1 MKHVTKL
8 AMAASL
14 LATSAAWSNA
24 QAGEIRI
31 GATMRMISENGQ
43 KYGQMM
49 QDEFD
54 AINAAGGI
62 NGNTIKLSLLND
74 ECKSDKG
81 VANAN
86 KFAYQE
92 NVHLII
98 GSTCSS
104 VSLPIVDVTAQAQ
117 VPQII
122 PHSTNHQ
129 ITQKGSEWVFRV
141 PISARFYKGVVA
153 KYICDN
159 VGKNIA
165 YVYAADAAAVSD
177 AEGLQEQMRKQCGA
191 EPAYSAQVQ
200 EKEIDFRSHML
211 KIKALNP
218 DAVFIA
224 ALQEPMARALVQ
236 SYEVGLPDSVK
247 RIANSVASNAPVPKL
262 AGDAIKGVFYTAAY
276 SDSDDRP
283 IAQEF
288 NEMVRNKYGVKKID
302 HDFSQAW
309 DLIRI
314 VEQALNNADLK
325 LDDASLA
332 DDRAAIRDAI
342 AGIDNYEGLASG
354 PISFCADP
362 TPECRDGNRTVVLIG
377 YTKGGEDFEVGI
389 LDRVTMPIDFGLDE

>member
-1 MKHVTKL
+1 MKVISKLGIAAAVVTSV
-8 AMAASL
+8 AAS
-14 LATSAAWSNA
+14 AVY
-24 QAGEIRI
+24 AGEIRI

-62 NGNTIKLSLLND
+62 NGHTIHLTLLND

-86 KFAYQE
+86 KFAYQD
-92 NVHLII
+92 NVHLVI

-122 PHSTNHQ
+122 PHSTNDM
-129 ITQKGSEWVFRV
+129 ITRKGSEWVFRV
-141 PISARFYKGVVA
+141 PISARYYKGVVA
-153 KYICDN
+153 KYIGEN
-159 VGKNIA
+159 IGTNIA
-165 YVYAADAAAVSD
+165 YIFASDAAAVSD
-177 AEGLQEQMRKQCGA
+177 AEGLKEQMAAQFGA
-191 EPAYSAQVQ
+191 EPAYWAQVQ
-200 EKEIDFRSHML
+200 EKEIDFRSHLL
-211 KIKALNP
+211 KIKAMDV
-218 DAVFIA
+218 DALFIA

-236 SYEVGLPDSVK
+236 SYEVGIPEDVN
-247 RIANSVASNAPVPKL
+247 RVANSVASNAPVPGM
-262 AGDAIKGVFYTAAY
+262 AGDSIKGVFYTAAY

-288 NEMVRNKYGVKKID
+288 NAMVKERYGIDKVD

-314 VEQALNNADLK
+314 VEIALSNADLQ
-325 LDDASLA
+325 LTDDSLA
-332 DDRAAIRDAI
+332 ADRTAIRDAI
-342 AGIDNYEGLASG
+342 AGVQNYEGLASG

-377 YTKGGEDFEVGI
+377 YEKGGEDFEVGI
-389 LDRVTMPIDFGLDE
+389 LDRVTMPIDFGLD

>member
-1 MKHVTKL
+1 MKRLVL
-8 AMAASL
+8 LGVAA
-14 LATSAAWSNA
+14 ATLGYGVVA

-54 AINAAGGI
+54 TINANGGI
-62 NGNTIKLSLLND
+62 NGHTIKLTLLND

-92 NVHLII
+92 KVHLLI

-104 VSLPIVDVTAQAQ
+104 VSLPIVDVTAKAE

-122 PHSTNHQ
+122 PHSTNHE

-153 KYICDN
+153 KYIGDK

-165 YVYAADAAAVSD
+165 YVYASDAAAVSD
-177 AEGLQEQMRKQCGA
+177 AEGLKAQMKTLYDVD
-191 EPAYSAQVQ
+191 PVYTAQVQ

-224 ALQEPMARALVQ
+224 ALQ
-236 SYEVGLPDSVK
+236 
-247 RIANSVASNAPVPKL
+247 VPAM

-288 NEMVRNKYGVKKID
+288 NEMVRKKYGINKVD

-309 DLIRI
+309 DLVRI
-314 VEQALNNADLK
+314 VEQALASATLA
-325 LDDASLA
+325 LTDDSLE
-332 DDRAAIRDAI
+332 DDRTAIRDAI
-342 AGIDNYEGLASG
+342 AGIENYEGLASG

-362 TPECRDGNRTVVLIG
+362 TPQCRDGNRTVVLIG

-389 LDRVTMPIDFGLDE
+389 LDRVTMPVDFGLDDG

>member
-1 MKHVTKL
+1 MKTT
-8 AMAASL
+8 AL
-14 LATSAAWSNA
+14 LATAALASTLTA
-24 QAGEIRI
+24 AAVAGEIRI
-31 GATMRMISENGQ
+31 GASMRMISENGQ
-43 KYGQMM
+43 KYGEMVS
-49 QDEFD
+49 DEFE

-62 NGNTIKLSLLND
+62 NGHTISLTLLND

-86 KFAYQE
+86 RFVYQE
-92 NVHLII
+92 KVHLMI

-104 VSLPIVDVTAQAQ
+104 VTLPIVDVTAKGGT
-117 VPQII
+117 PQII
-122 PHSTNHQ
+122 PHSTNHE

-153 KYICDN
+153 KYLGDN
-159 VGKNIA
+159 IGTNIA
-165 YVYAADAAAVSD
+165 YVYASDAAAVSD
-177 AEGLQEQMRKQCGA
+177 AEGLIEQMRQLHGV
-191 EPAYSAQVQ
+191 EPAYVAQVQ

-211 KIKALNP
+211 KIKDLKP

-236 SYEVGLPDSVK
+236 SYEVGIPEEVS
-247 RIANSVASNAPVPKL
+247 RIANSVASNAPVPAM

-288 NEMVRNKYGVKKID
+288 NAMVRERYGIQKVD

-309 DLIRI
+309 DLVRI
-314 VEQALNNADLK
+314 VEQALGSAELE
-325 LDDASLA
+325 LTDDSLA
-332 DDRAAIRDAI
+332 ADRTAIRDAI
-342 AGIDNYEGLASG
+342 AGIENYEGLASG

-377 YTKGGEDFEVGI
+377 YTQGGEDFEVGI
-389 LDRVTMPIDFGLDE
+389 LDRVTMPIDFGLE

>member
-1 MKHVTKL
+1 MKVISKLGIVAAVVTSV
-8 AMAASL
+8 AAS
-14 LATSAAWSNA
+14 AVY
-24 QAGEIRI
+24 AGEIRI

-62 NGNTIKLSLLND
+62 NGHTIHLTLLND

-86 KFAYQE
+86 KFAYQD
-92 NVHLII
+92 NVHLVI

-104 VSLPIVDVTAQAQ
+104 VSLPIVDVTAQAG
-117 VPQII
+117 VAQII
-122 PHSTNHQ
+122 PHSTNHE

-141 PISARFYKGVVA
+141 PISARYYKGVVA
-153 KYICDN
+153 KYIGESIGTK
-159 VGKNIA
+159 VA
-165 YVYAADAAAVSD
+165 YVFASDAAAVSD
-177 AEGLQEQMRKQCGA
+177 AEGLKEQMAAQFGV
-191 EPAYSAQVQ
+191 EPAYWAQVQ

-211 KIKALNP
+211 KIKALDV
-218 DAVFIA
+218 DALFIA

-236 SYEVGLPDSVK
+236 SYEVGIPEDVN
-247 RIANSVASNAPVPKL
+247 RVANSVASNAPVPGM

-288 NEMVRNKYGVKKID
+288 NAMVKERYGIEKVD

-314 VEQALNNADLK
+314 VEIALNNADLQ
-325 LDDASLA
+325 LTDDSLA
-332 DDRAAIRDAI
+332 ADRTAIRDAI
-342 AGIDNYEGLASG
+342 AGVQNYEGLASG

-377 YTKGGEDFEVGI
+377 YEEGGADFKVGI
-389 LDRVTMPIDFGLDE
+389 LDRVTMPIDFGLE

>member
-1 MKHVTKL
+1 MKMITRLGIAAAVVTSV
-8 AMAASL
+8 AAS
-14 LATSAAWSNA
+14 AVY
-24 QAGEIRI
+24 AGEIRI

-62 NGNTIKLSLLND
+62 NGHTIHLTLLND

-81 VANAN
+81 IANAN
-86 KFAYQE
+86 KFAYQD
-92 NVHLII
+92 NVHLVI

-122 PHSTNHQ
+122 PHSTNDM
-129 ITQKGSEWVFRV
+129 ITRKGSEWVFRV
-141 PISARFYKGVVA
+141 PISARYYKGVVA
-153 KYICDN
+153 KYIGEN
-159 VGKNIA
+159 IGTNIA
-165 YVYAADAAAVSD
+165 YIFASDAAAVSD
-177 AEGLQEQMRKQCGA
+177 AEGLKGQMAAQFGA
-191 EPAYSAQVQ
+191 EPAYWAQVQ
-200 EKEIDFRSHML
+200 EKEIDFRSHLL
-211 KIKALNP
+211 KIKAM
-218 DAVFIA
+218 DADALFIA

-236 SYEVGLPDSVK
+236 SYEVGIPEDVN
-247 RIANSVASNAPVPKL
+247 RVANSVASNAPVPGM

-288 NEMVRNKYGVKKID
+288 NAMVKERYGIEKVD

-314 VEQALNNADLK
+314 VEIALNNADLQ
-325 LDDASLA
+325 LTDDSLA
-332 DDRAAIRDAI
+332 ADRTAIRDAI
-342 AGIDNYEGLASG
+342 AGVENYEGLASG

-377 YTKGGEDFEVGI
+377 YEEGGADFKVGI
-389 LDRVTMPIDFGLDE
+389 LDRVTMPIDFGLE

>member
-1 MKHVTKL
+1 MRTTAFIATAAL
-8 AMAASL
+8 ASTLAA
-14 LATSAAWSNA
+14 AAA
-24 QAGEIRI
+24 QSGEIRI

-43 KYGQMM
+43 KYGEMVA
-49 QDEFD
+49 DEFE

-62 NGNTIKLSLLND
+62 NGHTIKLSLLND

-86 KFAYQE
+86 RFVYQE
-92 NVHLII
+92 NVHLLI

-104 VSLPIVDVTAQAQ
+104 VSLPIVDVTAKGET
-117 VPQII
+117 PQII
-122 PHSTNHQ
+122 PHSTNHE

-153 KYICDN
+153 KYLGDN
-159 VGKNIA
+159 VGTNIA
-165 YVYAADAAAVSD
+165 YVYASDAAAVSD
-177 AEGLQEQMRKQCGA
+177 AEGLIEQMRSLHGV
-191 EPAYSAQVQ
+191 EPAYVAQVQ

-211 KIKALNP
+211 KIKDMNP

-224 ALQEPMARALVQ
+224 GLQEPMARALVQ
-236 SYEVGLPDSVK
+236 SYEVGIPESVS
-247 RIANSVASNAPVPKL
+247 RIANSVASNAPVPAM

-288 NEMVRNKYGVKKID
+288 NAMVRERYGIEKVD

-309 DLIRI
+309 DLVRI
-314 VEQALNNADLK
+314 VEQALGSAELE
-325 LDDASLA
+325 LTDDSLA
-332 DDRAAIRDAI
+332 ADRTAIRDAI
-342 AGIDNYEGLASG
+342 AGIENYEGLASG

-389 LDRVTMPIDFGLDE
+389 LDRVTMPIDFGLE

>member
-1 MKHVTKL
+1 MKDLMKL
-8 AMAASL
+8 GLAGGL
-14 LATSAAWSNA
+14 LLSSAAWCAA

-49 QDEFD
+49 RDEFD
-54 AINAAGGI
+54 AINKAGGI
-62 NGNTIKLSLLND
+62 NGHTIKLTLLND

-92 NVHLII
+92 NVHLLI

-104 VSLPIVDVTAQAQ
+104 VSLPIVDVTAQAK

-122 PHSTNHQ
+122 PHSTNHK
-129 ITQKGSEWVFRV
+129 ITQKGSAWVFRV

-153 KYICDN
+153 KY
-159 VGKNIA
+159 VGEKMGKKVA
-165 YVYAADAAAVSD
+165 YIYAADAAAVSD
-177 AEGLQEQMRKQCGA
+177 AEGLQEQMREQWGA
-191 EPAYSAQVQ
+191 EPVYSAQVQ

-211 KIKALNP
+211 KVKALNP
-218 DAVFIA
+218 DVLFIG

-236 SYEVGLPDSVK
+236 SYEVGIPASVK
-247 RIANSVASNAPVPKL
+247 RVANSVASNAPVPKL

-283 IAQEF
+283 IAKKF
-288 NEMVRNKYGVKKID
+288 NAMVTKKYGVKKID

-309 DLIRI
+309 DLVRI
-314 VEQALNNADLK
+314 VEQALKSAKLK
-325 LDDASLA
+325 LDDASLVA
-332 DDRAAIRDAI
+332 DRTAIRDAI
-342 AGIDNYEGLASG
+342 AGVKNYTGLASG

-362 TPECRDGNRTVVLIG
+362 TPQCRDGNRTVVLIG
-377 YTKGGEDFEVGI
+377 YLKGGADFEVGI
-389 LDRVTMPIDFGLDE
+389 LDRVTMPVDFGIK

>member
-1 MKHVTKL
+1 MKTTAVV
-8 AMAASL
+8 AAASL
-14 LATSAAWSNA
+14 ASTLTAAA
-24 QAGEIRI
+24 VAGEIRI
-31 GATMRMISENGQ
+31 GASMRMISENGQ
-43 KYGQMM
+43 KYGEMVT
-49 QDEFD
+49 DEFE
-54 AINAAGGI
+54 AINEAGGI
-62 NGNTIKLSLLND
+62 NGHTIKLTLLND

-86 KFAYQE
+86 RFVYQE
-92 NVHLII
+92 KVHLMI

-104 VSLPIVDVTAQAQ
+104 VTLPIVDVTAKGET
-117 VPQII
+117 PQII
-122 PHSTNHQ
+122 PHSTNHE

-153 KYICDN
+153 KYLGDN
-159 VGKNIA
+159 VGTNIA
-165 YVYAADAAAVSD
+165 YVYASDAAAVSD
-177 AEGLQEQMRKQCGA
+177 AEGLIDQMRKLHGV
-191 EPAYSAQVQ
+191 EPAYVAQVQ

-211 KIKALNP
+211 KIKDLNP

-236 SYEVGLPDSVK
+236 SYEVGIPEDVS
-247 RIANSVASNAPVPKL
+247 RIANSVASNAPVPAM
-262 AGDAIKGVFYTAAY
+262 AGDAINGVFYTAAY

-288 NEMVRNKYGVKKID
+288 NAMVRERYGIQKVD

-309 DLIRI
+309 DLVRI
-314 VEQALNNADLK
+314 VEQALGSADLE
-325 LDDASLA
+325 LTDDSLA
-332 DDRAAIRDAI
+332 ADRTAIRDAI

-389 LDRVTMPIDFGLDE
+389 LDRVTMPIDFGLE

>member
-1 MKHVTKL
+1 MMKQFVKL
-8 AMAASL
+8 GAAGLIAAS
-14 LATSAAWSNA
+14 AWSTTA
-24 QAGEIRI
+24 LAGEIRI
-31 GATMRMISENGQ
+31 GITMRMISENGQ
-43 KYGQMM
+43 KYGEMM
-49 QDEFD
+49 ADELD

-62 NGNTIKLSLLND
+62 NGNTIKYTLLND

-86 KFAYQE
+86 KFVFE
-92 NVHLII
+92 EKVHLVI

-104 VSLPIVDVTAQAQ
+104 VSLPIVDVTAKAET
-117 VPQII
+117 PQII

-129 ITQKGSEWVFRV
+129 ITQKGSAWVFRV

-153 KYICDN
+153 KY
-159 VGKNIA
+159 VGEKIGTKIA
-165 YVYAADAAAVSD
+165 YVYASDAAALSD
-177 AEGLQEQMRKQCGA
+177 AEGLKAQMKEIYGV
-191 EPAYSAQVQ
+191 EPVYSAQVQ

-211 KIKALNP
+211 KIKALKP

-236 SYEVGLPDSVK
+236 SYEVGIPQGVP
-247 RIANSVASNAPVPKL
+247 RIANSVASNAPVPAM

-283 IAQEF
+283 IAQKF
-288 NEMVRNKYGVKKID
+288 NAMVREKYGIKKVD

-309 DLIRI
+309 DLVRI
-314 VEQALNNADLK
+314 VEIALKDADLT
-325 LDDASLA
+325 LTEDSLA
-332 DDRAAIRDAI
+332 ADRTAIRDAI
-342 AGIDNYEGLASG
+342 ARVKNYEGLASG

-362 TPECRDGNRTVVLIG
+362 TPQCRDGNRTVVLIG

-389 LDRVTMPIDFGLDE
+389 LDRVTMPIDFGLE

>member
-1 MKHVTKL
+1 MAHFSKIGITSVV
-8 AMAASL
+8 AASI
-14 LATSAAWSNA
+14 AASAV
-24 QAGEIRI
+24 QAEEIRI

-62 NGNTIKLSLLND
+62 NGHTIELTLLND

-86 KFAYQE
+86 KFAYQD

-104 VSLPIVDVTAQAQ
+104 VTLPIVDVTAQAE

-122 PHSTNHQ
+122 PHSTNHE

-141 PISARFYKGVVA
+141 PISARYYKGAAA
-153 KYICDN
+153 KYI
-159 VGKNIA
+159 GEKIGTNIA
-165 YVYAADAAAVSD
+165 YVFASDAAAVSD
-177 AEGLQEQMRKQCGA
+177 AEGLREQMATQFGA
-191 EPAYSAQVQ
+191 EPAYWAQVQ

-211 KIKALNP
+211 KIKAMDV

-236 SYEVGLPDSVK
+236 SYEVGIPVDVK
-247 RIANSVASNAPVPKL
+247 RVANSVASNAPVPAM

-276 SDSDDRP
+276 SDSDTRP
-283 IAQEF
+283 EAVAF
-288 NEMVRNKYGVKKID
+288 NEMVRERYGVNKID

-314 VEQALNNADLK
+314 VEIALNNAELT
-325 LDDASLA
+325 LSDDSLA
-332 DDRAAIRDAI
+332 ADRTAIRDAI
-342 AGIDNYEGLASG
+342 AGVENYQGLASG

-362 TPECRDGNRTVVLIG
+362 TPQCRDGNRTVVLIG
-377 YTKGGEDFEVGI
+377 YEKGGEDFELGI
-389 LDRVTMPIDFGLDE
+389 LDRVTMPIEFGLE

>member
-1 MKHVTKL
+1 MKVISKLGVAAAVVTSV
-8 AMAASL
+8 AAS
-14 LATSAAWSNA
+14 AVY
-24 QAGEIRI
+24 AGEIRI

-62 NGNTIKLSLLND
+62 NGHTIHLTLLND

-86 KFAYQE
+86 KFAYQD
-92 NVHLII
+92 NVHLVI

-104 VSLPIVDVTAQAQ
+104 VSLPIVDVTAQAG
-117 VPQII
+117 VAQII
-122 PHSTNHQ
+122 PHSTNHM

-141 PISARFYKGVVA
+141 PISARYYKGVVA
-153 KYICDN
+153 KYIGESIGTK
-159 VGKNIA
+159 VA
-165 YVYAADAAAVSD
+165 YVFASDAAAVSD
-177 AEGLQEQMRKQCGA
+177 AEGLKEQMAAQFGV
-191 EPAYSAQVQ
+191 EPAYWAQVQ

-211 KIKALNP
+211 KIKALDV
-218 DAVFIA
+218 DALFIA

-236 SYEVGLPDSVK
+236 SYEVGIPEDVN
-247 RIANSVASNAPVPKL
+247 RVANSVASNAPVPGM

-288 NEMVRNKYGVKKID
+288 NAMVKERYGIEKVD

-314 VEQALNNADLK
+314 VEIALNNADLQ
-325 LDDASLA
+325 LTDDSLA
-332 DDRAAIRDAI
+332 ADRTAIRDAI
-342 AGIDNYEGLASG
+342 AGVQNYEGLASG

-377 YTKGGEDFEVGI
+377 YEEGGADFKVGI
-389 LDRVTMPIDFGLDE
+389 LDRVTMPIDFGLE

>member
-1 MKHVTKL
+1 
-8 AMAASL
+8 
-14 LATSAAWSNA
+14 
-24 QAGEIRI
+24 
-31 GATMRMISENGQ
+31 MRMISENGQ

-49 QDEFD
+49 QDMFD
-54 AINAAGGI
+54 EINANGGV
-62 NGNTIKLSLLND
+62 NGNTIALTLLND

-104 VSLPIVDVTAQAQ
+104 VSLPIVDVTAQAK
-117 VPQII
+117 VPQIV
-122 PHSTNHQ
+122 PHSTNHE

-153 KYICDN
+153 KYICDT

-165 YVYAADAAAVSD
+165 YVWASDAAAVSD
-177 AEGLQEQMRKQCGA
+177 SEGLQAQMRKQCGA
-191 EPAYSAQVQ
+191 EPVYTAQVQ
-200 EKEIDFRSHML
+200 EKEIDFRAHML
-211 KIKALNP
+211 KIKELKP
-218 DAVFIA
+218 DAIFIA

-236 SYEVGLPDSVK
+236 SYEVGIGADVQ

-283 IAQEF
+283 IAVEF
-288 NEMVRNKYGVKKID
+288 NKMVKEKYGIKKVD
-302 HDFSQAW
+302 HDFSQAY
-309 DLIRI
+309 DLVKI
-314 VEQALNNADLK
+314 VEQALGAADLK
-325 LDDASLA
+325 LTDDSLA
-332 DDRAAIRDAI
+332 DDRTAIRDAI
-342 AGIDNYEGLASG
+342 AGIDGYEGLASG

-377 YTKGGEDFEVGI
+377 YTRGGEDFEVGI

>member
-1 MKHVTKL
+1 MKVISKL
-8 AMAASL
+8 GIAAGVAVSVAAS
-14 LATSAAWSNA
+14 AVY
-24 QAGEIRI
+24 AGEIRI

-62 NGNTIKLSLLND
+62 NGHTIQLALLND

-86 KFAYQE
+86 KFAYQD
-92 NVHLII
+92 NVHLVI

-104 VSLPIVDVTAQAQ
+104 VSLPIVDVTAQAG
-117 VPQII
+117 VAQII
-122 PHSTNHQ
+122 PHSTNHA

-141 PISARFYKGVVA
+141 PISARYYKGVAA
-153 KYICDN
+153 KYIGDTIGTK
-159 VGKNIA
+159 VA
-165 YVYAADAAAVSD
+165 YVFASDAAAVSD
-177 AEGLQEQMRKQCGA
+177 AEGLKEQMMQQFGV
-191 EPAYSAQVQ
+191 EPAYWAQVQ

-211 KIKALNP
+211 KIKALDV
-218 DAVFIA
+218 DAIFVA
-224 ALQEPMARALVQ
+224 SLQEPMARALVQ
-236 SYEVGLPDSVK
+236 SYEVGIGEDV
-247 RIANSVASNAPVPKL
+247 RRVANSVASNAPVPGM

-283 IAQEF
+283 IAKKF
-288 NEMVRNKYGVKKID
+288 NAMVKERYGINKVD

-314 VEQALNNADLK
+314 VEIALNNAEISGEDADLT
-325 LDDASLA
+325 A
-332 DDRAAIRDAI
+332 DRIAIRDAI
-342 AGIDNYEGLASG
+342 ASVQNYEGLASG

-362 TPECRDGNRTVVLIG
+362 TPQCRDGNRTVVLIG
-377 YTKGGEDFEVGI
+377 YEKGGADFEVGI
-389 LDRVTMPIDFGLDE
+389 LDRVTMPIDFGLE

>member
-1 MKHVTKL
+1 MKLTNKPIIV
-8 AMAASL
+8 ASL
-14 LATSAAWSNA
+14 LAATTAWSAA

-31 GATMRMISENGQ
+31 GASMRMISENGQ

-49 QDEFD
+49 TDMFDE
-54 AINAAGGI
+54 INKSGGI
-62 NGNTIKLSLLND
+62 NGNTISLNLLND

-92 NVHLII
+92 NVHLLI

-104 VSLPIVDVTAQAQ
+104 VSLPIVDVTAQAEL
-117 VPQII
+117 PQII

-153 KYICDN
+153 KYICEN

-177 AEGLQEQMRKQCGA
+177 AEGLQQQMREQCGG
-191 EPAYSAQVQ
+191 EPVYSAQVQ

-211 KIKALNP
+211 KIKAMKP
-218 DAVFIA
+218 DGLFIA

-236 SYEVGLPDSVK
+236 SYEVGVPESVK

-283 IAQEF
+283 IAIEF
-288 NEMVRNKYGVKKID
+288 NKMVKEKYGIKKVD
-302 HDFSQAW
+302 HDFSQAY
-309 DLIRI
+309 DLVKI
-314 VEQALNNADLK
+314 VEMALSNAELK

-332 DDRAAIRDAI
+332 ADRTAIRDAI
-342 AGIDNYEGLASG
+342 AGVQNYEGLASG

-362 TPECRDGNRTVVLIG
+362 TPQCRDGNRTVVLIG
-377 YTKGGEDFEVGI
+377 YIKGGEDFEVGI
-389 LDRVTMPIDFGLDE
+389 LDRVTMPIDFGL

>member
-1 MKHVTKL
+1 MKVISKL
-8 AMAASL
+8 GIAAAVATSVAAS
-14 LATSAAWSNA
+14 AVN
-24 QAGEIRI
+24 AGEIRI

-62 NGNTIKLSLLND
+62 NGHTIHLTLLND

-86 KFAYQE
+86 KFAYQD
-92 NVHLII
+92 NVHLVI

-104 VSLPIVDVTAQAQ
+104 VSLPIVDVTAQAG
-117 VPQII
+117 VAQII
-122 PHSTNHQ
+122 PHSTNHM

-141 PISARFYKGVVA
+141 PISARYYKGVVA
-153 KYICDN
+153 KYIGESIGTK
-159 VGKNIA
+159 VA
-165 YVYAADAAAVSD
+165 YVFASDAAAVSD
-177 AEGLQEQMRKQCGA
+177 AEGLKEQMAAQFGV
-191 EPAYSAQVQ
+191 EPAYWAQVQ

-211 KIKALNP
+211 KIKALDV
-218 DAVFIA
+218 DALFIA

-236 SYEVGLPDSVK
+236 SYEVGIPEDVN
-247 RIANSVASNAPVPKL
+247 RVANSVASNAPVPGM

-288 NEMVRNKYGVKKID
+288 NAMVKERYGIEKVD

-314 VEQALNNADLK
+314 VEIALNNADLQ
-325 LDDASLA
+325 LTDDSLA
-332 DDRAAIRDAI
+332 ADRTAIRDAI
-342 AGIDNYEGLASG
+342 AGVQNYEGLASG

-377 YTKGGEDFEVGI
+377 YEEGGADFKVGI
-389 LDRVTMPIDFGLDE
+389 LDRVTMPIDFGLE

>member
-1 MKHVTKL
+1 MKVISKL
-8 AMAASL
+8 GIAAAVITSVAAS
-14 LATSAAWSNA
+14 AVY
-24 QAGEIRI
+24 AGEIRI

-62 NGNTIKLSLLND
+62 NGHTIHLTLLND

-86 KFAYQE
+86 KFAYQD
-92 NVHLII
+92 NVHLVI

-104 VSLPIVDVTAQAQ
+104 VSLPIVDVTAQAG
-117 VPQII
+117 VAQII
-122 PHSTNHQ
+122 PHSTNHM

-141 PISARFYKGVVA
+141 PISARYYKGVVA
-153 KYICDN
+153 KYIGESIGTK
-159 VGKNIA
+159 VA
-165 YVYAADAAAVSD
+165 YVFASDAAAVSD
-177 AEGLQEQMRKQCGA
+177 AEGLKEQMAAQFGV
-191 EPAYSAQVQ
+191 EPAYWAQVQ

-211 KIKALNP
+211 KIKALDV
-218 DAVFIA
+218 DALFIA

-236 SYEVGLPDSVK
+236 SYEVGIPEDVN
-247 RIANSVASNAPVPKL
+247 RVANSVASNAPVPGM

-288 NEMVRNKYGVKKID
+288 NAMVKERYGIEKVD

-314 VEQALNNADLK
+314 VEIALNNADLQ
-325 LDDASLA
+325 LTDDSLA
-332 DDRAAIRDAI
+332 ADRTAIRDAI
-342 AGIDNYEGLASG
+342 AGVQNYEGLASG

-377 YTKGGEDFEVGI
+377 YEEGGADFKVGI
-389 LDRVTMPIDFGLDE
+389 LDRVTMPIDFGLE

>member
-1 MKHVTKL
+1 MKILNKAVIAMSAL
-8 AMAASL
+8 AIVGGAASV
-14 LATSAAWSNA
+14 A

-62 NGNTIKLSLLND
+62 NGHTINLTLLND

-92 NVHLII
+92 NVHLLI

-104 VSLPIVDVTAQAQ
+104 VSLPIVDVTAQAAL
-117 VPQII
+117 PQII
-122 PHSTNHQ
+122 PHSTNHK

-153 KYICDN
+153 KYICDTI
-159 VGKNIA
+159 GKKVA

-177 AEGLQEQMRKQCGA
+177 AEGLQAEMRSQCGV
-191 EPAYSAQVQ
+191 EPVYTAQVQ

-211 KIKALNP
+211 KVKALKP
-218 DAVFIA
+218 DVLFIA

-236 SYEVGLPDSVK
+236 SYEVGIPETVK
-247 RIANSVASNAPVPKL
+247 RVANSVASNAPVPKL

-288 NEMVRNKYGVKKID
+288 NKMVREKYGIKKVD
-302 HDFSQAW
+302 HDFSQAF
-309 DLIRI
+309 DLVRI
-314 VEQALNNADLK
+314 VELALKNAELK

-332 DDRAAIRDAI
+332 ADRIAIRDAI
-342 AGIDNYEGLASG
+342 AGIENYEGLASG

-362 TPECRDGNRTVVLIG
+362 TPQCRDGNRTVVLIG

-389 LDRVTMPIDFGLDE
+389 LDRVTMPIDFGL

>member
-1 MKHVTKL
+1 MKTTAFIATTAIASTLV
-8 AMAASL
+8 AA
-14 LATSAAWSNA
+14 AT
-24 QAGEIRI
+24 AGEIKI

-43 KYGQMM
+43 KYGEMVA
-49 QDEFD
+49 DEFE

-62 NGNTIKLSLLND
+62 NGHTIKLSLLND

-86 KFAYQE
+86 RFVYQE
-92 NVHLII
+92 NVHLLI

-104 VSLPIVDVTAQAQ
+104 VSLPIVDVTAKGET
-117 VPQII
+117 PQII
-122 PHSTNHQ
+122 PHSTNHE

-153 KYICDN
+153 KYLGDN
-159 VGKNIA
+159 VGTNIA
-165 YVYAADAAAVSD
+165 YVYASDAAAVSD
-177 AEGLQEQMRKQCGA
+177 AEGLIEQMRQIHGV
-191 EPAYSAQVQ
+191 EPAYVAQVQ

-211 KIKALNP
+211 KVKEMNP
-218 DAVFIA
+218 DALFIA

-236 SYEVGLPDSVK
+236 SYEVGIPENVS
-247 RIANSVASNAPVPKL
+247 RIANSVASNAPVPAM

-288 NEMVRNKYGVKKID
+288 NAMVRERYGIQKVD

-309 DLIRI
+309 DLVRI
-314 VEQALNNADLK
+314 VEQALGSAELE
-325 LDDASLA
+325 LTDDSLA
-332 DDRAAIRDAI
+332 ADRAAIRDAI
-342 AGIDNYEGLASG
+342 AGIENYEGLASG

-389 LDRVTMPIDFGLDE
+389 LDRVTMPVDFGLE

>member
-1 MKHVTKL
+1 MKVISKLGIAAAVVTSV
-8 AMAASL
+8 AAS
-14 LATSAAWSNA
+14 AVY
-24 QAGEIRI
+24 AGEIRI

-62 NGNTIKLSLLND
+62 NGHTIHLTLLND

-86 KFAYQE
+86 KFAYQD
-92 NVHLII
+92 NVHLVI

-104 VSLPIVDVTAQAQ
+104 VSLPIVDVTAQAG
-117 VPQII
+117 VAQII
-122 PHSTNHQ
+122 PHSTNHM

-141 PISARFYKGVVA
+141 PISARYYKGVVA
-153 KYICDN
+153 KYIGEN
-159 VGKNIA
+159 IGTNIA
-165 YVYAADAAAVSD
+165 YVFASDAAAVSD
-177 AEGLQEQMRKQCGA
+177 AEGLKEQMMQQFGA
-191 EPAYSAQVQ
+191 EPAYWAQVQ

-211 KIKALNP
+211 KIKALDV
-218 DAVFIA
+218 DAIFIA

-236 SYEVGLPDSVK
+236 SYEVGIPESVN
-247 RIANSVASNAPVPKL
+247 RVANSVASNAPVPGM

-288 NEMVRNKYGVKKID
+288 NAMVKERYGIDKVD

-314 VEQALNNADLK
+314 VEIALNNADLT
-325 LDDASLA
+325 LTDDSLA
-332 DDRAAIRDAI
+332 ADRTAIRDAI
-342 AGIDNYEGLASG
+342 AGVQNYEGLASG

-362 TPECRDGNRTVVLIG
+362 TPQCRDGNRTVVLIG
-377 YTKGGEDFEVGI
+377 YEKGGADFEVGI
-389 LDRVTMPIDFGLDE
+389 LDRVSMPIDFGLE